1 MLGSRHSFKLLPRAE
16 IKKTI
21 FADKLQKTNFSVAE
35 FRPRAEL
42 EAQNRKRMFLK
53 LAGIAGLGA
62 VASLVFPK
70 KADALVF
77 GSTPSSNVVGVKN
90 AANARV
96 NPATEDTLG
105 NIKTTTDKFQF
116 DGSNNL
122 KITGTLSGGT
132 DPVGIKNADS
142 VQINPVT
149 EESLIYLRRLVRIAE
164 SLGTVDAA
172 QRQRVAVDS
181 AVISSGTITTVT
193 TVGSVTNI
201 GSWDARQMF
210 QDQAHNVYANSIRR
224 NLTFS

>member
-1 MLGSRHSFKLLPRAE
+1 MLGSRYSFKLLPRAQ
-16 IKKTI
+16 INKI
-21 FADKLQKTNFSVAE
+21 LFADRLKQNNFSVVE
-35 FRPRAEL
+35 FTSRADQ

-53 LAGIAGLGA
+53 LAGLAGVGA

-70 KADALVF
+70 KAEALVF
-77 GSTPSSNVVGVKN
+77 GSTPTSNVVGIKN

-105 NIKTTTDKFQF
+105 GIKTTTDKFQF

-172 QRQRVAVDS
+172 QRQRVTVDS
-181 AVISSGTITTVT
+181 AVISSGTVT
-193 TVGSVTNI
+193 TVSSVTAI

-210 QDQAHNVYANSIRR
+210 ADQAHNVYANSIRR